1 MKRETKNMLVLMVV
15 AVMAAGAAW
24 SAQPVDETYPVASDA
39 TIEVENLAGKLAFK
53 GWGQAAVEVKGVLG
67 DGVERIDIEEDE
79 DGLYIEVVWD
89 EEFHGRQQTDTDLAI
104 MIPENASLGVETVSA
119 SISVERIFGEVEL
132 ETVSGAV
139 VISGSPSTL
148 DVENVSGKISV
159 ENAPPG
165 TNLESVSGQ
174 IEIQSASG
182 RFDAENVSGS
192 IVIRGGSLAGADIET
207 VSGNITCHAVPGM
220 DGDVD
225 METMSGTIELMVDAG
240 ASASYDLNTF
250 SGGINN
256 EIGPEPRR
264 TSKYTPGK
272 ELSFNT
278 GPGGPRISLSS
289 FSGTIKLMTR

>member
-1 MKRETKNMLVLMVV
+1 MKKDVKRTVVLLSCIL
-15 AVMAAGAAW
+15 MAAGASWA
-24 SAQPVDETYPVASDA
+24 AQPVGETHPVAADA
-39 TIEVENLAGKLAFK
+39 TIQVENLAGKLVFQ
-53 GWGQAAVEVKGVLG
+53 GWDQNLVEVKGVLG
-67 DGVERIDIEEDE
+67 DGVERLEIEEDE
-79 DGLYIEVVWD
+79 EGLYIEVVWD
-89 EEFHGRQQTDTDLAI
+89 EEFHGRQQTDTDLNI
-104 MIPENASLGVETVSA
+104 MIPTNGSLSVETVSA
-119 SISVERIFGEVEL
+119 SISVAGIFGEVEL

-139 VISGSPSTL
+139 AISGSPSTL
-148 DVENVSGKISV
+148 DVENVSGKIVV

-207 VSGNITCHAVPGM
+207 VSGNITCHAVPGS

-225 METMSGTIELMVDAG
+225 METMSGTIELIVDAG
-240 ASASYDLNTF
+240 ASASYDLSTF
-250 SGGINN
+250 SGAINN

>member
-1 MKRETKNMLVLMVV
+1 MNKDTRNIVVFLVV

-24 SAQPVDETYPVASDA
+24 SAQPVDETHRVAADA
-39 TIEVENLAGKLAFK
+39 TIHVENLAGKLVFQ
-53 GWGQAAVEVKGVLG
+53 GWGQAAVEVRGVLG
-67 DGVERIDIEEDE
+67 DGVERLDIEEEE

-89 EEFHGRQQTDTDLAI
+89 EDFHGRQQTNTDLTI
-104 MIPENASLGVETVSA
+104 MIPANGSLSVGTVSA
-119 SISVERIFGEVEL
+119 SISVEGIFGEVEL

-139 VISGSPSTL
+139 AISGSPSTL
-148 DVENVSGKISV
+148 DVENVSGKIVV

-165 TNLESVSGQ
+165 TSLESVSGQ

-192 IVIRGGSLAGADIET
+192 VVIRGGSLAGADIET

-225 METMSGTIELMVDAG
+225 METMSGTIELVVDAG
-240 ASASYDLNTF
+240 APASYELSTF
-250 SGGINN
+250 SGAINN

-278 GPGGPRISLSS
+278 GPGGPEISLSS
-289 FSGTIKLMTR
+289 FSGTIKLMTQ

>member
-1 MKRETKNMLVLMVV
+1 MFV

-24 SAQPVDETYPVASDA
+24 SAQPVDETLQVASDA
-39 TIEVENLAGKLAFK
+39 TIEVDNLAGKLVFQ
-53 GWGQAAVEVKGVLG
+53 GWGQNAVEVKGVLG
-67 DGVERIDIEEDE
+67 DGVERLDIEEEE

-89 EEFHGRQQTDTDLAI
+89 EEFHGRQQTDTDLTI
-104 MIPENASLGVETVSA
+104 MVPENASLDVETVSA
-119 SISVERIFGEVEL
+119 SISVEGVFGEVEL

-139 VISGSPSTL
+139 VVSGAPSTL

-165 TNLESVSGQ
+165 TNLESVSGL
-174 IEIQSASG
+174 IEVQSVSG
-182 RFDAENVSGS
+182 RFDADNVSGS
-192 IVIRGGSLAGADIET
+192 IAIRGGSLAGADMET

-225 METMSGTIELMVDAG
+225 IETMSGMIELIVDAG
-240 ASASYDLNTF
+240 GSASYELSTF
-250 SGGINN
+250 SGSINN
-256 EIGPEPRR
+256 DIGPEPRR

-278 GPGGPRISLSS
+278 GPGGPRISLNS